1 MNILYSMISFL
12 PYFTACKETCT
23 KLASYFSQWTSQ
35 GILGGRVRVRVRAW
49 FYIQTYHRS
58 LYQNAVNSLQWFY
71 RQHSMYQALIS
82 AITFSAC
89 VNFGFVFEL
98 STTLF
103 SWHTMHSLLCILY
116 VVKLK
121 LYKKWNKCLQ
131 LDYLLSQSIFL
142 RVETVCCSVH
152 THDQSLCRILLCH
165 YLCRTGCA
173 LDDFL
178 HSHWAQKWKQD
189 NKNMKGVTMY
199 AFEVFKT
206 GMKNLIVRWRWLKAR
221 FALKTFSAGQC
232 KSMQMSS
239 QLLAY
244 HVFRKVWLDLLNI
257 HVQTRIFIG
266 WNSSGIN

>member
-1 MNILYSMISFL
+1 
-12 PYFTACKETCT
+12 
-23 KLASYFSQWTSQ
+23 
-35 GILGGRVRVRVRAW
+35 
-49 FYIQTYHRS
+49 
-58 LYQNAVNSLQWFY
+58 
-71 RQHSMYQALIS
+71 
-82 AITFSAC
+82 
-89 VNFGFVFEL
+89 
-98 STTLF
+98 
-103 SWHTMHSLLCILY
+103 MHSLLCILY

-221 FALKTFSAGQC
+221 LALKTFSAGQC

-257 HVQTRIFIG
+257 HVQTRILIG
-266 WNSSGIN
+266 WNSSGTNYTQISVKKYTNKNPIKSSKAGARSLRSISLSVHVSLQPKYKMDISDDSTPSGFIAGIRYICFFFFKGQGGGGGG